1 MVAAYLIAL
10 ALGMTAV
17 PFPILSAIDKAC
29 GDDNECKADV
39 LTYAQAE
46 SGMSEHPHPFSA
58 DSRAGISCG
67 LLQEPCRIVHRAT
80 LEGQVLYWRNL
91 RDWSKRACAAAGLP
105 PEEGLSA
112 LASGSCSRGRTLAR
126 GRYET
131 AQAALWAVSVGLTV
145 DTTRR

>member
-29 GDDNECKADV
+29 GDDLECKADV

-46 SGMSEHPHPFSA
+46 SGMSETPRAFSHDA
-58 DSRAGISCG
+58 KVHVSCG
-67 LLQEPCRIVHRAT
+67 ILQIPCRFVAEHRD
-80 LEGQVLYWRNL
+80 LDSQVAYWVKLRFWSLHACQALPRNE
-91 RDWSKRACAAAGLP
+91 AMA
-105 PEEGLSA
+105 A
-112 LASGSCSRGRTLAR
+112 LASGNCDHGRELSRS
-126 GRYET
+126 RYET
-131 AQAALWAVSVGLTV
+131 ASAALWGLSVGLTV